1 MHQQQSAKK
10 NCLDVGFNNQ
20 RRKTYLNYLL
30 VKPDQEGLRDLKMA
44 ELQNVNAVEL
54 PSGQI
59 MHYIRRYFYV
69 ILFCSNIFCHT
80 PKNKIKIE

>member
-44 ELQNVNAVEL
+44 ELQNVKL
-54 PSGQI
+54 
-59 MHYIRRYFYV
+59 
-69 ILFCSNIFCHT
+69 
-80 PKNKIKIE
+80 